1 MRARACALLVVVVVG
16 TATTGCRSRVA
27 SLRDALLEGGDAP
40 VADVVDAPACKDAGC
55 LDGMARALGAK
66 KGFDANDP
74 DQASAGAVAVVLAR
88 DHRGDLVPDA
98 DRWVAAVTMAR
109 GYGADALRLALARG
123 MADVAPR
130 LGRSL
135 GNETEVAGVV
145 RAMAAA
151 MPGACDAYASLGAKP
166 VAELSPASRPETS
179 KCVQRDLER
188 KDGPGAGW
196 GKGTWRAAAGAL
208 ALWKAYA
215 RALREGE
222 SAADAVARPVLD
234 AKLAVIETATAKVAL
249 KPPAD

>member
-1 MRARACALLVVVVVG
+1 VLAVVVLAAA
-16 TATTGCRSRVA
+16 TAGCRSKVA
-27 SLRDALLEGGDAP
+27 SLRDALLEGGDAQ
-40 VADVVDAPACKDAGC
+40 VAGVVDAPACTTTGC
-55 LDGMARALGAK
+55 LDVVARALGAK
-66 KGFDANDP
+66 NGFDANDP

-88 DHRGDLVPDA
+88 DHRGDLVPDP
-98 DRWVAAVTMAR
+98 DRWIAAATMAR

-130 LGRSL
+130 LARAP
-135 GNETEVAGVV
+135 AGEAELANVV

-151 MPGACDAYASLGAKP
+151 MPGACDTYADLGAKT
-166 VAELSPASRPETS
+166 VAELSPAKRPETS

-196 GKGTWRAAAGAL
+196 GRGTWRAAAGAL

-222 SAADAVARPVLD
+222 PAADPIVRSALE
-234 AKLAVIETATAKVAL
+234 AKLAVIEAATAKAQLV
-249 KPPAD
+249 PPGG